1 MRVVLCIMFLILLIL
16 YIKNKRELF
25 QSNSNNAE
33 IVVGDVSYEDY
44 TIDEMKINEFLYE
57 KGISPVKMN
66 YSMGKAGEGVTD
78 EVTTL
83 SLDVES
89 VKGINVPETIKKIGD
104 KEVVN
109 LEAIVPFL
117 VQVAQNNTKK
127 ISDMTIDFEK
137 LRGEFVELKKKL

>member
-1 MRVVLCIMFLILLIL
+1 MRVVLCIMFLILLVL

-25 QSNSNNAE
+25 QSNNNNAE
-33 IVVGDVSYEDY
+33 LVVGDVSYEDY

-66 YSMGKAGEGVTD
+66 YSIGKAGQGVTD

-83 SLDVES
+83 SLDVET
-89 VKGINVPETIKKIGD
+89 VKGISVPETIKTVGG
-104 KEVVN
+104 KEIVN

-117 VQVAQNNTKK
+117 VQIAQNNTKK
-127 ISDMTIDFEK
+127 INDMIIDFEK
-137 LRGEFVELKKKL
+137 LRGEFVELKKKI

>member
-57 KGISPVKMN
+57 KSISPVKMN

>member
-1 MRVVLCIMFLILLIL
+1 
-16 YIKNKRELF
+16 
-25 QSNSNNAE
+25 
-33 IVVGDVSYEDY
+33 
-44 TIDEMKINEFLYE
+44 MKINEFLYE